1 MNICVIGKRFLM
13 RGMEVRKYCL
23 AVDIG
28 ASSGRV
34 IAGGLEEGKLKINE
48 IYRFDN
54 HIIQKGSHF
63 CWDLEHLFQEI
74 KKGIHACQEIGIKPE
89 SIGVD
94 TWAVDF
100 VLLDEEDRLL
110 TEAVAYRDPRTD
122 GMMEKVFQIIG
133 KEQLYFDTGI
143 QFQKFNTIYQLYAI
157 QQTHPELLRQARTF
171 LMIPD
176 YFHYLLTGKKVNEY
190 TNATTTQ
197 LVNAFTRTWD
207 KRILRQLGIN
217 EKIFQPIHTPKT
229 LLGNLRKE
237 LAEEFGFDMK
247 VILPATHDTAS
258 AVTAV
263 PESENTI
270 YISSGTWSL
279 IGVENQDP
287 ICTAD
292 ALKYNFTN
300 EGGID
305 YRFRFLKNIMG
316 LWMIQEVKR
325 NYRDRYSFAQLV
337 EMARREKEFISI
349 INVDDGRF
357 LKPNNMVE
365 EIQKYCQE
373 MNQPVPKTPG
383 QVAKCVFDSLVV
395 SYQKAIQEIEEIVG
409 KKFSQ
414 INVIG
419 GGCKNELL
427 NQMIADV
434 TGKEVYAGPVEATAI
449 GNIVVQLMALGDIQ
463 TLDQARTIIKRS
475 FPLRRFISKKE
486 SGRV

>member
-1 MNICVIGKRFLM
+1 M
-13 RGMEVRKYCL
+13 
-23 AVDIG
+23 
-28 ASSGRV
+28 
-34 IAGGLEEGKLKINE
+34 
-48 IYRFDN
+48 
-54 HIIQKGSHF
+54 
-63 CWDLEHLFQEI
+63 
-74 KKGIHACQEIGIKPE
+74 
-89 SIGVD
+89 
-94 TWAVDF
+94 
-100 VLLDEEDRLL
+100 
-110 TEAVAYRDPRTD
+110 
-122 GMMEKVFQIIG
+122 
-133 KEQLYFDTGI
+133 
-143 QFQKFNTIYQLYAI
+143 
-157 QQTHPELLRQARTF
+157 
-171 LMIPD
+171 
-176 YFHYLLTGKKVNEY
+176 
-190 TNATTTQ
+190 
-197 LVNAFTRTWD
+197 
-207 KRILRQLGIN
+207 RQLGIN
-217 EKIFQPIHTPKT
+217 EEMFQPIHPPKT

-237 LAEEFGFDMK
+237 LVKEFGFDMK

-258 AVTAV
+258 AVIAV

-279 IGVENQDP
+279 IGVENHDP

-292 ALKYNFTN
+292 ALKCNFTN

-337 EMARREKEFISI
+337 EMAREEKEFTSI
-349 INVDDGRF
+349 IHVDDGRF
-357 LKPNNMVE
+357 LKPDNMVE

-373 MNQPVPKTPG
+373 MNQPVPRTPG
-383 QVAKCVFDSLVV
+383 QVAKCIFDSLVV

-419 GGCKNELL
+419 GGCQNELL

-475 FPLRRFISKKE
+475 FPLRRFVSKKE
-486 SGRV
+486 RGRV